1 VVALQI
7 LHHILQRQHLAVVS
21 ALLTAACVV
30 PYLRDIY
37 RGETRPQ
44 RVSWFIYALL
54 SVVAAVPQFISG
66 DHAGAYLATGSAI
79 GFTAVFIA
87 SIRHGEGGASRLDR
101 LSLALASLGV
111 VLSIV
116 VDQPMIAVI
125 AVVVAEQLATFLT
138 VAKASRDPS
147 SETAITW
154 AMDGL
159 AGVSA
164 IAAVASFSPAEL
176 LYPIHH
182 TCVNVFVLSAITRG
196 RRRSLAV

>member
-1 VVALQI
+1 VVAVQ
-7 LHHILQRQHLAVVS
+7 ILQRQHLAVVS
-21 ALLTAACVV
+21 TLLTAACVV

-37 RGETRPQ
+37 RGRTRPQ

-54 SVVAAVPQFISG
+54 SVVAAVPQFIAG
-66 DHAGAYLATGSAI
+66 DHAGALLATGSAI

-101 LSLALASLGV
+101 LSLALAALGV

-116 VDQPMIAVI
+116 VEQPMIAVI

-138 VAKASRDPS
+138 AAKASRDPT

-154 AMDGL
+154 MIDGL

-164 IAAVASFSPAEL
+164 IAAVERFSSAEL
-176 LYPIHH
+176 MYPIHH
-182 TCVNVFVLSAITRG
+182 TCVNLFVLGAITHG
-196 RRRSLAV
+196 RRRAMAV